1 MTDALEIL
9 KYANTDLSAERT
21 FDEVQAG
28 VPLALE
34 DQFVPIYGSSFPSL
48 QHATILGTE
57 LKNAARFLR
66 SLQTV
71 YPQRN
76 YTGFESRA
84 ANVIQFAMAS
94 KLQFQ
99 TPFGLDAVQGGLML
113 QPIRPYLVYA
123 SGGTIVND
131 WLQASASSGW
141 SAAFWTINLN
151 HTVSPVTQD
160 QFSALI
166 LGVAD
171 YAQSPKMQEIQVN
184 DPSKKQYG
192 VESFPSL
199 GSLDDTQL
207 HLIKENY
214 YLGRS
219 EQSWKIDVNF
229 GEGGVSVPVVVGVQ
243 AARQVGATAET
254 S

>member
-1 MTDALEIL
+1 MTDALSIL
-9 KYANTDLSAERT
+9 DYANKNIDAELT
-21 FDEVQAG
+21 FDEVQSG

-34 DQFVPIYGSSFPSL
+34 DQFVPIYGASFPSL

-57 LKNAARFLR
+57 LKNIARFLR

-76 YTGFESRA
+76 YTGLESRA
-84 ANVIQFAMAS
+84 ANVIQFGMAS
-94 KLQFQ
+94 KIQFQ
-99 TPFGLDAVQGGLML
+99 TPLGLDAVQGGLMF

-123 SGGTIVND
+123 NGGTVVND
-131 WLQASASSGW
+131 WLQNSAGAGW
-141 SAAFWTINLN
+141 QAAFWTINLN
-151 HTVSPVTQD
+151 HTTSPVTQD
-160 QFSALI
+160 QFSSLI
-166 LGVAD
+166 LGFAD
-171 YAQSPKMQEIQVN
+171 YAQSPKMQEAQTI
-184 DPSKKQYG
+184 DPSGKKYG
-192 VESFPSL
+192 VETFPGL

-207 HLIKENY
+207 HLIKENF

-243 AARQVGATAET
+243 AARVVGATAET